1 MSDNFITNECRVCKH
16 ELPRPLYTVN
26 QCELETCVNCGF
38 VQVKDVPDGEILNGL
53 YSEAY
58 FDRGKYVDDLAARHE
73 FKRRLKMLAKQGLFK
88 DAKLLDF
95 GGGTGEFLHGVYG
108 QKRRWSKTRRAAR
121 GTQRTFFWH
130 NKTRMNYAV
139 FRRQG
144 LPVGSGP
151 VEADCKTLVK
161 RICVAPACVGHGL
174 EDSAY
179 YNCGPKSNQIAGR
192 LLGSNTNNA
201 GQTSLTGPHSYVKL
215 NEHRSQTASKMS
227 FHCLQRVTEVLV
239 RRKFN
244 ERSNKTSTGNV
255 R

>member
-1 MSDNFITNECRVCKH
+1 MSDKFITNECRVCKH

-58 FDRGKYVDDLAARHE
+58 FDRGKYVDDLAVRYE

-108 QKRRWSKTRRAAR
+108 QKRRWSKTRRAAL

-161 RICVAPACVGHGL
+161 THLCRSGMRW
-174 EDSAY
+174 SW
-179 YNCGPKSNQIAGR
+179 
-192 LLGSNTNNA
+192 LG
-201 GQTSLTGPHSYVKL
+201 GQRKLQLRTYVKSDCW
-215 NEHRSQTASKMS
+215 EAFRKQYK
-227 FHCLQRVTEVLV
+227 QRWPDQFD
-239 RRKFN
+239 RAA
-244 ERSNKTSTGNV
+244 
-255 R
+255 